1 MDSKSSQEIID
12 LIHQIDKRTAVM
24 NNTLIILSKEQEEI
38 KSCMR
43 ERLNEIDNRVR
54 SLENWR
60 VYTIAGAAALY
71 FVVEK
76 LLPLFIG
83 IMGDGKS

>member
-1 MDSKSSQEIID
+1 MDRNFSQEITD

-24 NNTLIILSKEQEEI
+24 NNTLKSLSKEQEEI
-38 KSCMR
+38 KSCMK
-43 ERLNEIDNRVR
+43 ERLNDIDDRVR

-60 VYTIAGAAALY
+60 VYTIAGAAAMY